1 MATKQQTR
9 RVHSPLTDTITTLQD
24 LTSAR
29 AWPSW
34 RARVEDMLAA
44 DGCKFLMP
52 ARGTDPAAVPTEA
65 LVTQLAARLKSLHKL
80 SSDAD
85 ARAEARDLQFAY
97 CALLRSTL
105 ASDWYAVVADAE
117 CPTALIAALEAH
129 AAAESAKAAALAAKN
144 KSSSSSSLGGVKA
157 EKVIPLILQ
166 DKNNAFNH
174 AELTQLVDQ
183 LCGSLLDRDEAVRV
197 LLLSVLSGQNVL
209 LLGPPGTA
217 KSYAVNETMKRIVTP
232 RPHFSTTL
240 HATSTVDD
248 LIGPIDVQS
257 LTTVSVSQRNLGGM
271 LADTELAFL
280 DEIFK
285 ASKATLSCL
294 MTILNERRIA
304 NGSTMVDTPLHV
316 CFGASNEVPLEAS
329 QAALMDRFPLRVFVD
344 YVSPTTRLALLGFL
358 GTDTSSSSSPV
369 LRINLGDVADVSK
382 RAQALGNVLADP
394 AMLALFTD
402 LHEYINGALLREAEY
417 RAAGPPP
424 ATAAS
429 TSTSTASTGVRK
441 GGSAWMDSLFAGGKS
456 GVFGAQSQQ
465 TYGGWL
471 LTDRGIVVLLKVLR
485 VVVFAHGR
493 TKANPLDVYPVVY
506 VAWQT
511 KDQHQCLVQWLE
523 ARLAKELAA
532 LAQIKGR
539 DAVAATVKAH
549 LFVPDAAKQRILNG
563 FMGPAPAVET
573 KPAPVAESIKPAS
586 EPVAIASPVA
596 PAAKPAAAP
605 ASPAPPAPKP
615 VPTPVAPVEVPV
627 PQQHQPVPV
636 LNERQ
641 LTIESMGLNSVLK
654 EHGLIRVTLGSD
666 APLIN
671 IGGLLWTNTEC
682 SGIHIIS
689 FNAPANGAP
698 ALVDHWQIE
707 PHTETPKS
715 IQRMNGG
722 RPVNRVVDYPLEAM
736 LNDMTHPERAPA
748 GRVVAIAVFEDA
760 SYQVRTLYRDAI
772 HAALGG
778 GSNNQIG
785 SLGYREGFA
794 GAVQLRAGAGGKVER
809 VPLGQVRSAVDT
821 IAKLECKI
829 RVP

>member
-573 KPAPVAESIKPAS
+573 KPAPALA
-586 EPVAIASPVA
+586 PVA
-596 PAAKPAAAP
+596 PAAEPAPAVEQKPAA
-605 ASPAPPAPKP
+605 S
-615 VPTPVAPVEVPV
+615 EVSLRV
-627 PQQHQPVPV
+627 VSMGF
-636 LNERQ
+636 NERTGEQ
-641 LTIESMGLNSVLK
+641 GTFRVSMGNAAPFIDISGPRGTNMQFT
-654 EHGLIRVTLGSD
+654 GL
-666 APLIN
+666 
-671 IGGLLWTNTEC
+671 
-682 SGIHIIS
+682 HI
-689 FNAPANGAP
+689 
-698 ALVDHWQIE
+698 V
-707 PHTETPKS
+707 S
-715 IQRMNGG
+715 IDGFTGG
-722 RPVNRVVDYPLEAM
+722 RPTGIQHWLVNTNSPKREVTRLQYYGDSEPVRFEQKTIAEV
-736 LNDMTHPERAPA
+736 LNDLANPA
-748 GRVVAIAVFEDA
+748 KALVGRVVVIGVFDEASENLVDFSRIKIQTASGRGQRSRISDLRYRSGYACAV
-760 SYQVRTLYRDAI
+760 QMRTGADGNLTRV
-772 HAALGG
+772 
-778 GSNNQIG
+778 
-785 SLGYREGFA
+785 SLGEELSPA
-794 GAVQLRAGAGGKVER
+794 GEVAELQC
-809 VPLGQVRSAVDT
+809 SA
-821 IAKLECKI
+821 LF
-829 RVP
+829 PN